1 MSVPLAPNEHAN
13 ALCRRLLS
21 RFIAGLVRERSGASF
36 GNMLMTFTTDSASLC
51 ALAAERLERTYLVR
65 LCRGAG

>member
-13 ALCRRLLS
+13 ALRLLS